1 MDAARAQ
8 ASEVKDHAVDA
19 GGGVVETAKQAAGDV
34 AEEAKAQAK
43 DVWRQTQDELRAQAE
58 VQQRRVAEGLH
69 SVSRQ
74 FSRMAE
80 QSPDDGVATDL
91 GRRAATRTGSV
102 ASWLDRRDP
111 GSLVDEVRRYAGRKP
126 GTFIAIA
133 AAAGLLAGR
142 LTRSVAGSTAEQ
154 TDDGG
159 AR

>member
-8 ASEVKDHAVDA
+8 ASGLKDHAVDA
-19 GGGVVETAKQAAGDV
+19 GGDVVETAKQAVGDV
-34 AEEAKAQAK
+34 AQEAKTQAK
-43 DVWRQTQDELRAQAE
+43 DVWRQTQDELRTQAE

-74 FSRMAE
+74 FSQMAE

-91 GRRAATRTGSV
+91 VRRAATRTGSV

-142 LTRSVAGSTAEQ
+142 LTRSAASSTTEQ
-154 TDDGG
+154 TDGGG